1 MINGE
6 KKFHIRAVYDD
17 KTIRIYQAYNNRIAD
32 EAIKNGTFGSSF
44 NRNRMTWIKPSFLWM
59 MYRSGWATKENQ
71 ERILA
76 IKLQQL
82 CIPEIEED
90 REIILLFTCKWNYEH
105 GLGVKIVNEKIVK
118 VGIQEEVLI

>member
-1 MINGE
+1 MSE
-6 KKFHIRAVYDD
+6 LV
-17 KTIRIYQAYNNRIAD
+17 
-32 EAIKNGTFGSSF
+32 
-44 NRNRMTWIKPSFLWM
+44 
-59 MYRSGWATKENQ
+59 
-71 ERILA
+71 
-76 IKLQQL
+76 KLQQL